1 MRYASAEAFAQAL
14 GERLKRQA
22 ESEGVDIERLRKR
35 VAFERYLARLFA
47 RDPAPWVL
55 KGGYALEIRLGGRT
69 RSTKDM
75 DLNVP
80 PPPIEDLLD
89 ELQEAAELDLGD
101 FFAFRVGRPR
111 KQQAGAPL
119 GGWRFSVEV
128 SLAGRPFT
136 GFPLDVG
143 LGDEP
148 LGEVEWREGQA
159 DLGFA
164 GLPLAR
170 VAVYPLADQFAEK
183 LHAYT
188 RPREVRTRVK
198 DLVDLTTILEV
209 LGDELPPAQE
219 MRRTIKATF
228 ERYGTHPLPD
238 PLPPPPEGWRGSFE
252 ATAGDLALETTDVRL
267 AHEKLESY
275 LAGLGFYFH
284 GGEDTC

>member
-22 ESEGVDIERLRKR
+22 ESEGVDTERLRKR
-35 VAFERYLARLFA
+35 VAFERYLARLFT

-55 KGGYALEIRLGGRT
+55 KGGYALEIRLGSRA
-69 RSTKDM
+69 RSTKDI

-101 FFAFRVGRPR
+101 FFVFRVGRPKR
-111 KQQAGAPL
+111 QQAGAPL
-119 GGWRFSVEV
+119 GGWRFAVEA

-136 GFPLDVG
+136 GFPIDVG

-159 DLGFA
+159 DLEFA
-164 GLPLAR
+164 DLPPAR
-170 VAVYPLADQFAEK
+170 MAVYPLADQFAEK

-198 DLVDLTTILEV
+198 DLVDLTAILEV
-209 LGDELPPAQE
+209 LREELPPAQE
-219 MRRTIKATF
+219 MRRTIQATF
-228 ERYGTHPLPD
+228 ERYSTHSLSD
-238 PLPPPPEGWRGSFE
+238 PLPSPPEGWRGSFK
-252 ATAGDLALETTDVRL
+252 ATAEDLALDTTDVEAAYR
-267 AHEKLESY
+267 KLEEY
-275 LAGLGFYFH
+275 LRGLELLGSE
-284 GGEDTC
+284 GDR

>member
-1 MRYASAEAFAQAL
+1 MRYAGAEAFVQSL

-22 ESEGVDIERLRKR
+22 ENEGVDIERLRKR

-47 RDPAPWVL
+47 RDPAPWAL
-55 KGGYALEIRLGGRT
+55 KGGYALEIRLGGRA
-69 RSTKDM
+69 RSTKDI

-101 FFAFRVGRPR
+101 FFVFRVGRPKR
-111 KQQAGAPL
+111 QQAGAPL
-119 GGWRFSVEV
+119 GGWRFAVEV

-148 LGEVEWREGQA
+148 FGEVEWREGQA

-164 GLPLAR
+164 DLPPAKM
-170 VAVYPLADQFAEK
+170 AVYPLADQFAEK

-198 DLVDLTTILEV
+198 DLVDLTAILEV
-209 LGDELPPAQE
+209 LGEELPPAQE
-219 MRRTIKATF
+219 MRRTIQATF
-228 ERYGTHPLPD
+228 ERYSTHPLSG
-238 PLPPPPEGWRGSFE
+238 PLPPPPKGWRSSFE
-252 ATAGDLALETTDVRL
+252 AAAEDLALDTTDVEAAHRRL
-267 AHEKLESY
+267 EKYLRGLELPGS
-275 LAGLGFYFH
+275 G
-284 GGEDTC
+284 DDR

>member
-1 MRYASAEAFAQAL
+1 LRYASAEAFAQAL

-22 ESEGVDIERLRKR
+22 EGEGVEIERLRKR

-55 KGGYALEIRLGGRT
+55 KGGYALEIRLGGRS
-69 RSTKDM
+69 RSTKDI

-80 PPPIEDLLD
+80 PPPVEDLLD

-101 FFAFRVGRPR
+101 FFVFRVGRPR
-111 KQQAGAPL
+111 RQQAGAPL
-119 GGWRFSVEV
+119 GGWRFAVEA

-148 LGEVEWREGQA
+148 LGEIEWREGQA

-164 GLPLAR
+164 GLPPAM

-198 DLVDLTTILEV
+198 DLVDLTAILGV
-209 LGDELPPAQE
+209 LGEELPPAHLL
-219 MRRTIKATF
+219 RRTIEATF
-228 ERYGTHPLPD
+228 ERYATHPLPGT
-238 PLPPPPEGWRGSFE
+238 LPPPPEGWRESFE
-252 ATAGDLALETTDVRL
+252 AAAEDLDLETTDAES
-267 AHEKLESY
+267 AHGKLEDY
-275 LAGLGFYFH
+275 LRGLELLGN
-284 GGEDTC
+284 GDER

>member
-22 ESEGVDIERLRKR
+22 AGEGMDIERLRKR

-47 RDPAPWVL
+47 RDPAPWAL
-55 KGGYALEIRLGGRT
+55 KGGYALEIRLGARS
-69 RSTKDM
+69 RSTKDI

-80 PPPIEDLLD
+80 PPPMEDLLD

-101 FFAFRVGRPR
+101 FFIFRVGRPR
-111 KQQAGAPL
+111 RQHAGAPL
-119 GGWRFSVEV
+119 GGWRFAVEV
-128 SLAGRPFT
+128 SLAGRSFT

-164 GLPLAR
+164 GLTPAR

-198 DLVDLTTILEV
+198 DLVDLTAILEL
-209 LGDELPPAQE
+209 LGEDLPPAQE
-219 MRRTIKATF
+219 MRRTIQATF
-228 ERYGTHPLPD
+228 ERYDTHPLPD
-238 PLPPPPEGWRGSFE
+238 PLPTPPEGWRDPFE
-252 ATAGDLALETTDVRL
+252 ATAEDLVLDTTDIEA
-267 AHEKLESY
+267 AHSKLDKY
-275 LAGLGFYFH
+275 LKGLELLERG
-284 GGEDTC
+284 